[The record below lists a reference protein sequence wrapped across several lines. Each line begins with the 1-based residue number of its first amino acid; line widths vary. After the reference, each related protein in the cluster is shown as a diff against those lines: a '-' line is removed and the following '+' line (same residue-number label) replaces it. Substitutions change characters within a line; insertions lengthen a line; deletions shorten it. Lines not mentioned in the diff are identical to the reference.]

1 MINYYKAH
9 NTEKPDSTK
18 KKINNLVYGRQTN
31 FEQFF

>member
-1 MINYYKAH
+1 MINYYKAR

-18 KKINNLVYGRQTN
+18 KKKIVVYGRQTN